1 MVITTLE
8 TIHRLLKIERAEAQ
22 AELNRA
28 ADERKKALDDKDFA
42 DRACE
47 ANDPTNVEE
56 QEQLDKLF
64 EEACAKVA
72 VAEAAKDAAYK
83 RFQSANDALIDFE
96 GYQF

>member
-1 MVITTLE
+1 M
-8 TIHRLLKIERAEAQ
+8 
-22 AELNRA
+22 
-28 ADERKKALDDKDFA
+28 
-42 DRACE
+42 
-47 ANDPTNVEE
+47 EE

-64 EEACAKVA
+64 EDACAKVA

>member
-8 TIHRLLKIERAEAQ
+8 TIHRLLKAERAEAKE
-22 AELNRA
+22 ALNRA
-28 ADERKKALDDKDFA
+28 ADERKKALDEKDFA

-47 ANDPTNVEE
+47 ANTPANEEE
-56 QEQLDKLF
+56 QRRLDKLF
-64 EEACAKVA
+64 MEACAKVT
-72 VAEAAKDAAYK
+72 VAEATKDAAYK

>member
-8 TIHRLLKIERAEAQ
+8 TIHRLLKVERAEAQ
-22 AELNRA
+22 AALNRA
-28 ADERKKALDDKDFA
+28 ADERKKALDEKDFA

-56 QEQLDKLF
+56 QKQLDKLF

-72 VAEAAKDAAYK
+72 VAEVAKDAAYK

>member
-8 TIHRLLKIERAEAQ
+8 TIHRLLKVERAEAQ
-22 AELNRA
+22 AALNRA
-28 ADERKKALDDKDFA
+28 ADERKKALDEKDFA

-72 VAEAAKDAAYK
+72 VAESAKDAAYK